1 MTKKAKREITEA
13 VPAESGKVSEKKK
26 LTRKHKIIITVA
38 VIVLAAIIALSVALP
53 LTLGKAE
60 NVNPYFLPFDQK
72 SDYAITAEW
81 KKIRNADNYTVE
93 YCFGERTEN
102 NIIKIVTSNNYFA
115 VPRQKGV
122 LSLRVRAN
130 SSDAVFS
137 EWIATDIAALKLPF
151 PSVSIDNKANV
162 TWTAVRYDY
171 FGEKTE
177 VAWYSVDIGIDGEF
191 LSHELPYKS
200 GDSAAFAAYIKSYVS
215 AIWTSGMEWTDIVFS
230 VRVKATAD
238 PYISSVPTE
247 KEAYLMN
254 AYEDGNYGYAELRIT
269 QEIYQGL

>member
-26 LTRKHKIIITVA
+26 LTRKHKIIIAVA

-53 LTLGKAE
+53 LTLGRDGTPE
-60 NVNPYFLPFDQK
+60 PYFLPFDQK
-72 SDYAITAEW
+72 SDYKITAEW
-81 KKIRNADNYTVE
+81 KEVRKADNYSVE
-93 YCFGERTEN
+93 YCYGERTEE
-102 NIIKIVTSNNYFA
+102 NILKAVTSNNFLA
-115 VPRQKGV
+115 VQRQKGV
-122 LSLRVRAN
+122 LSLRVKAN
-130 SSDAVFS
+130 LPDAVFS
-137 EWIATDIAALKLPF
+137 EWIAVDVSALKLNA
-151 PSVSIDNKANV
+151 PSVTVDNRGNV
-162 TWTAVRYDY
+162 SWTAVRYDY

-254 AYEDGNYGYAELRIT
+254 AYEDGDYGYAELRIT

>member
-1 MTKKAKREITEA
+1 MAKKERRAATESFT
-13 VPAESGKVSEKKK
+13 AEEGRVKEKKR
-26 LTRKHKIIITVA
+26 LTRKHKIIIAVA

-53 LTLGKAE
+53 LTLGRDGTPE
-60 NVNPYFLPFDQK
+60 PYFLPFDQK

-171 FGEKTE
+171 FGDRDLWECT
-177 VAWYSVDIGIDGEF
+177 
-191 LSHELPYKS
+191 
-200 GDSAAFAAYIKSYVS
+200 
-215 AIWTSGMEWTDIVFS
+215 
-230 VRVKATAD
+230 VKKA
-238 PYISSVPTE
+238 
-247 KEAYLMN
+247 
-254 AYEDGNYGYAELRIT
+254 GF
-269 QEIYQGL
+269 

>member
-1 MTKKAKREITEA
+1 MIKKAKREITEA

-72 SDYAITAEW
+72 SDYVITAEW

-171 FGEKTE
+171 YGEKSE
-177 VAWYSVDIGIDGEF
+177 ISWYYLDIGLNGEYT
-191 LSHELPYKS
+191 SAELPIS
-200 GDSAAFAAYIKSYVS
+200 GNEAALGSFIKKFISDILVPG
-215 AIWTSGMEWTDIVFS
+215 AEWTDVVFS
-230 VRVKATAD
+230 VRVKATTE
-238 PYISSVPTE
+238 PYLSAVPTE
-247 KEAYLMN
+247 KETYLLN
-254 AYEDGNYGYAELRIT
+254 AYEHSDYGYAELRIT